1 MLKAA
6 RWMVVSM
13 LMVVAVVLSFV
24 LGYAFNEGGGEPL
37 GAQTSAAQEG
47 QFDFSVLN
55 QIHDILTDDYVDPDR
70 LDDETLYESAISGLL
85 APLSDSGTFYVD
97 PTTYQ
102 VSVGPGGTFEG
113 IGATVSQQGSEIVIV
128 APISDTPAERAGL
141 RSGDVILGV
150 DGESTEGWSVDKAVL
165 KIRGPRGTDVTLT
178 IRHPDGQVEDVT
190 ITRDEIRVESVSV
203 VPPGGVL
210 EDAEGN
216 PVTDLAYIR
225 IREFTALTRDQLGPL
240 LEEIRGSGARGL
252 ILDLRAN
259 PGGLLATTVDVAD
272 MFLDSGIILF
282 EVDKEGEELAF
293 NARPGGEGVDIP
305 LVVLVDRFSA
315 SGAEVL
321 AAALKDNGRAA
332 LIGEKTFGKGSV
344 NVSRNLD
351 DGGAL
356 FVSIA
361 RWLTPERI
369 QIDGVGI
376 RPDIEAVLSD
386 EDIDLRRDSQLH
398 RAVEHMRGL
407 SETVSQEA
415 GTSP

>member
-37 GAQTSAAQEG
+37 GAQTSAPQEG

-216 PVTDLAYIR
+216 PVTDIAYIR
-225 IREFTALTRDQLGPL
+225 IREFTALTREQLQPL
-240 LEEIRGSGARGL
+240 LEEIRRSGKRGL

-259 PGGLLATTVDVAD
+259 PGGLLSTTVDVAN

-398 RAVEHMRGL
+398 RAVEHLQGL
-407 SETVSQEA
+407 SETASQEA

>member
-1 MLKAA
+1 MLKAT
-6 RWMVVSM
+6 RWMVVSL
-13 LMVVAVVLSFV
+13 LMTAAVALSFA
-24 LGYAFNEGGGEPL
+24 LGYALNEGDGEPA
-37 GAQTSAAQEG
+37 GAQTSAPVESR
-47 QFDFSVLN
+47 FDFGILN
-55 QIHDILTDDYVDPDR
+55 QIHDILRNDYVEPDR
-70 LDDETLYESAISGLL
+70 LDDQTLYESAINGLL

-102 VSVGPGGTFEG
+102 VSVGPAGSFEG
-113 IGATVSQQGSEIVIV
+113 IGATVSQQGDEIVIV

-141 RSGDVILGV
+141 QTGDVVLAV

-178 IRHPDGQVEDVT
+178 IRHPDNEVEDIT
-190 ITRDEIRVESVSV
+190 ITRDEIHVESVTV

-210 EDAEGN
+210 EDADGN
-216 PVTDLAYIR
+216 PVTDIAYIR
-225 IREFTALTRDQLGPL
+225 IREFTALTRDQLEPL
-240 LEEIRGSGARGL
+240 LQEVQGSGVRGL
-252 ILDLRAN
+252 ILDLRSN

-272 MFLDSGIILF
+272 MFLDSGTILF
-282 EVDKEGEELAF
+282 EVDKEGEERAF
-293 NARPGGEGVDIP
+293 NARPGGAAVDIP
-305 LVVLVDRFSA
+305 LVVLVDSFSA
-315 SGAEVL
+315 SGSEVL
-321 AAALKDNGRAA
+321 AAALRDNDRAV
-332 LIGEKTFGKGSV
+332 LIGEKTFGKGTV

-376 RPDIEAVLSD
+376 RPDIEALLSD

-398 RAVEHMRGL
+398 RAVEHLRGL
-407 SETVSQEA
+407 TDTVSQDA

>member
-13 LMVVAVVLSFV
+13 LMVVAMVLSFV

-203 VPPGGVL
+203 VPPGGIL

-216 PVTDLAYIR
+216 PVTDIAYIR
-225 IREFTALTRDQLGPL
+225 IREFTALTREQLQPL
-240 LEEIRGSGARGL
+240 LEEIRRSGKRGL

-259 PGGLLATTVDVAD
+259 PGGLLSTTVDVAN

-332 LIGEKTFGKGSV
+332 LIGEKTFGKGTV

-398 RAVEHMRGL
+398 RAVEHLRGL

>member
-6 RWMVVSM
+6 LWMVVSM
-13 LMVVAVVLSFV
+13 LMMAAVALSFA

-37 GAQTSAAQEG
+37 GAQTSAPEEG
-47 QFDFSVLN
+47 QYDFSTLN
-55 QIHDILTDDYVDPDR
+55 QIHDILRDDYVEPER

-85 APLSDSGTFYVD
+85 TPLSDSGTFYVD

-113 IGATVSQQGSEIVIV
+113 IGATVSQQGNEIVIV

-141 RSGDVILGV
+141 RSGDIILAV
-150 DGESTEGWSVDKAVL
+150 DGEPTEGWSVDKAVF

-178 IRHPDGQVEDVT
+178 IRHSDGQVEDVT

-203 VPPGGVL
+203 VPPEGVL

-216 PVTDLAYIR
+216 AVTDIAYIR
-225 IREFTALTRDQLGPL
+225 IREFTALTREQLQPL
-240 LEEIRGSGARGL
+240 LEEIRRSGTRGL

-259 PGGLLATTVDVAD
+259 PGGLLSTTVDVAD
-272 MFLDSGIILF
+272 MFLDSGTILF
-282 EVDKEGEELAF
+282 EVDKEGEERAF

-305 LVVLVDRFSA
+305 LVVLVDGFSA

-321 AAALKDNGRAA
+321 AAALRDNGRAA
-332 LIGEKTFGKGSV
+332 LVGEKTFGKGSV

-376 RPDIEAVLSD
+376 RPDVKVVLSD

-398 RAVEHMRGL
+398 RAVEHLRGL
-407 SETVSQEA
+407 GETVSQEA

>member
-37 GAQTSAAQEG
+37 EAQTSAAQEG

-85 APLSDSGTFYVD
+85 APLGDSGTFYVD

-113 IGATVSQQGSEIVIV
+113 IGATVSQQGSDIVIV

-216 PVTDLAYIR
+216 PVTDIAYIR
-225 IREFTALTRDQLGPL
+225 IREFTALTREQLQPL
-240 LEEIRGSGARGL
+240 LEEIRRSGKRGL

-259 PGGLLATTVDVAD
+259 PGGLLSTTVDVAN

-332 LIGEKTFGKGSV
+332 LIGEKTFGKGTV

-398 RAVEHMRGL
+398 RAVEHLRGL

>member
-37 GAQTSAAQEG
+37 GAQTSAPQEG

-113 IGATVSQQGSEIVIV
+113 IGATVSQQGSDIVIV

-216 PVTDLAYIR
+216 PVTDIAYIR
-225 IREFTALTRDQLGPL
+225 IREFTALTREQLQPL
-240 LEEIRGSGARGL
+240 LEEIRRSGKRGL

-259 PGGLLATTVDVAD
+259 PGGLLSTTVDVAN

-332 LIGEKTFGKGSV
+332 LIGEKTFGKGTV

-398 RAVEHMRGL
+398 RAVEHLRGL

>member
-1 MLKAA
+1 MLKAT

-13 LMVVAVVLSFV
+13 LMVAAVALSFA
-24 LGYAFNEGGGEPL
+24 LGYAFNEGDGEPA
-37 GAQTSAAQEG
+37 GAQTSAPEESL
-47 QFDFSVLN
+47 FDFGVLN
-55 QIHDILTDDYVDPDR
+55 QIHDILWNEYVEPER
-70 LDDETLYESAISGLL
+70 LDDQTLYESAINGLL
-85 APLSDSGTFYVD
+85 VPLSDSGTFYVD

-102 VSVGPGGTFEG
+102 VSVGPEGTFEG
-113 IGATVSQQGSEIVIV
+113 IGATVSQQGSEIIIV

-141 RSGDVILGV
+141 RAGDIILAV

-165 KIRGPRGTDVTLT
+165 KIRGPQGTDVTLT
-178 IRHPDGQVEDVT
+178 IRHPDGQVEDLT
-190 ITRDEIRVESVSV
+190 ITRDEIHVESVSV

-216 PVTDLAYIR
+216 PVTDIAYIR
-225 IREFTALTRDQLGPL
+225 IREFTALTREQLRPL
-240 LEEIRGSGARGL
+240 LEEIQNSGMRGL

-259 PGGLLATTVDVAD
+259 PGGLLSTTVDVAD
-272 MFLDSGIILF
+272 MFLDSGTILF
-282 EVDKEGEELAF
+282 EVDKEGEERAF

-305 LVVLVDRFSA
+305 LVVLVDGFSA

-321 AAALKDNGRAA
+321 AAALRDNGRAA
-332 LIGEKTFGKGSV
+332 LVGEKTFGKGSV

-361 RWLTPERI
+361 RWLTPGRI

-376 RPDIEAVLSD
+376 RPDIEVVLSD

-398 RAVEHMRGL
+398 RAVEHLRGL
-407 SETVSQEA
+407 TETVSQEA

>member
-37 GAQTSAAQEG
+37 GAQTSAPQEG

-55 QIHDILTDDYVDPDR
+55 QIHNILTDDYVDPDR

-113 IGATVSQQGSEIVIV
+113 IGATVSQQGSEIIIV

-190 ITRDEIRVESVSV
+190 ITRDEIRVESVSA

-216 PVTDLAYIR
+216 PVTDIAYIR
-225 IREFTALTRDQLGPL
+225 IREFTALTREQLQPL
-240 LEEIRGSGARGL
+240 LEEIRRSGKRGL

-259 PGGLLATTVDVAD
+259 PGGLLSTTVDVAN

-398 RAVEHMRGL
+398 RAVEHLQGL

>member
-216 PVTDLAYIR
+216 PVTDIAYIR
-225 IREFTALTRDQLGPL
+225 IREFTALTREQLQPL
-240 LEEIRGSGARGL
+240 LEEIRRSGKRGL

-259 PGGLLATTVDVAD
+259 PGGLLSTTVDVAN

-361 RWLTPERI
+361 RWLTPDRI

>member
-1 MLKAA
+1 MLKAT

-13 LMVVAVVLSFV
+13 LMVAAVALSFA
-24 LGYAFNEGGGEPL
+24 LGYAFNEGDGEPA
-37 GAQTSAAQEG
+37 GAQTSAPEESL
-47 QFDFSVLN
+47 FDFGVLN
-55 QIHDILTDDYVDPDR
+55 QIHDILWNEYVEPER
-70 LDDETLYESAISGLL
+70 LDDQTLYESAINGLL

-102 VSVGPGGTFEG
+102 VSVGPEGTFEG
-113 IGATVSQQGSEIVIV
+113 IGATVSQQGSEIIIV

-141 RSGDVILGV
+141 RAGDIILAV

-165 KIRGPRGTDVTLT
+165 KIRGPQGTDVTLT
-178 IRHPDGQVEDVT
+178 IRHPDSQVEDVT
-190 ITRDEIRVESVSV
+190 ITRDEIHVESVSV

-216 PVTDLAYIR
+216 PVTDIAYIR
-225 IREFTALTRDQLGPL
+225 IREFTALTREQLRPL
-240 LEEIRGSGARGL
+240 LEEIQNSGMRGL

-259 PGGLLATTVDVAD
+259 PGGLLSTTVDVAD
-272 MFLDSGIILF
+272 MFLDSGTILF
-282 EVDKEGEELAF
+282 EVDKEGEERAF

-305 LVVLVDRFSA
+305 LVVLVDGFSA

-321 AAALKDNGRAA
+321 AAALRDNGRAA
-332 LIGEKTFGKGSV
+332 LVGEKTFGKGSV

-361 RWLTPERI
+361 RWLTPGRI

-376 RPDIEAVLSD
+376 RPDVEVVLSD

-398 RAVEHMRGL
+398 RAVEHLRDL
-407 SETVSQEA
+407 TETVSQEA

>member
-1 MLKAA
+1 
-6 RWMVVSM
+6 
-13 LMVVAVVLSFV
+13 
-24 LGYAFNEGGGEPL
+24 
-37 GAQTSAAQEG
+37 
-47 QFDFSVLN
+47 
-55 QIHDILTDDYVDPDR
+55 
-70 LDDETLYESAISGLL
+70 
-85 APLSDSGTFYVD
+85 
-97 PTTYQ
+97 
-102 VSVGPGGTFEG
+102 
-113 IGATVSQQGSEIVIV
+113 
-128 APISDTPAERAGL
+128 
-141 RSGDVILGV
+141 
-150 DGESTEGWSVDKAVL
+150 
-165 KIRGPRGTDVTLT
+165 
-178 IRHPDGQVEDVT
+178 
-190 ITRDEIRVESVSV
+190 
-203 VPPGGVL
+203 
-210 EDAEGN
+210 
-216 PVTDLAYIR
+216 
-225 IREFTALTRDQLGPL
+225 
-240 LEEIRGSGARGL
+240 
-252 ILDLRAN
+252 
-259 PGGLLATTVDVAD
+259 
-272 MFLDSGIILF
+272 ILF

-361 RWLTPERI
+361 RWLTPDRI

-398 RAVEHMRGL
+398 RAVEHLQGL